1 MPSTILVHNDGKDRY
16 QSVEVYSTSFNE
28 VNRGYGQY
36 EDQAILDFKGNINI
50 RIDELIAYRDSLDYK
65 LTKVYVDYKGDP
77 I

>member
-1 MPSTILVHNDGKDRY
+1 MSGTILVHNDGKDKH
-16 QSVEVYSTSFNE
+16 QSIEVYSTLFNE
-28 VNRGYGQY
+28 VHRGYGQY
-36 EDQAILDFKGNINI
+36 ENQAILDFQENINH

>member
-1 MPSTILVHNDGKDRY
+1 MSGTILVHNDGKDKSE
-16 QSVEVYSTSFNE
+16 SVEVYSTLFNE
-28 VNRGYGQY
+28 VPRGYGQY
-36 EDQAILDFKGNINI
+36 EDQAILDFKENINH